1 MRLKEKCEICCLAR
15 FAEKYIFW
23 VATGSD
29 PLRSHQLYHL
39 MEIFGEKYI
48 LWREREGNFWL
59 NAIDSP
65 QKFSV
70 CFEVREGS
78 ENVDLIS
85 FLISPPWW
93 SRQVGSW
100 AQLTG
105 AQLSGVQFAENPP
118 RWWWVELYLCDR
130 QSCKLWK
137 VSGLPPSVTSREK
150 QLSVSKFPL
159 SKLLLLL
166 APTGALYVMEALHME
181 APTQLFTFLT
191 QLSLWIASIVS
202 IQLKATLKGGSM
214 GATFYS

>member
-1 MRLKEKCEICCLAR
+1 MMRLKEKCEICCLAG

-59 NAIDSP
+59 NTIDSP

-118 RWWWVELYLCDR
+118 WNHDDDESSYICATVSLANCEKCQDCHQVSPRGRNNFLSQNSHY
-130 QSCKLWK
+130 QS
-137 VSGLPPSVTSREK
+137 S
-150 QLSVSKFPL
+150 
-159 SKLLLLL
+159 
-166 APTGALYVMEALHME
+166 Y
-181 APTQLFTFLT
+181 
-191 QLSLWIASIVS
+191 
-202 IQLKATLKGGSM
+202 
-214 GATFYS
+214 Y